1 MANLLDVGQAAA
13 YLTIKPGYV
22 RRLVREKRIPYVKVG
37 KYVRFDIRDLD
48 GWLDARRVE
57 PLP

>member
-22 RRLVREKRIPYVKVG
+22 RRLVRERRIPYVKVG
-37 KYVRFDIRDLD
+37 KFVRFEQAELD
-48 GWLDARRVE
+48 EWLVARRVE